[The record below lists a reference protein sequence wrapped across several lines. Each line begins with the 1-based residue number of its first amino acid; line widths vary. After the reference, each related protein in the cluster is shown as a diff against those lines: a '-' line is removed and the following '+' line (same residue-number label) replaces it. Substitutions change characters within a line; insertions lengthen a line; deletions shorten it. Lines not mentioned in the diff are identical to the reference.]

1 MNKPLKIGFVG
12 GGLNSAIGQIHFS
25 ACQLDGIWKVESG
38 IFSLNDNINKKTGK
52 YWNIPNERVYKN
64 LKNFI
69 KYEKNKL
76 DAVAVI
82 VPIPDHFKIIY
93 QLLKNNIPVIS
104 EKTMV
109 SNLNEAKKIFRICK
123 NNNSFL
129 NITYNYTGYPMIREL
144 KAKIKK
150 DELGKLQQIHIEMP
164 QDSYLNLINGKA
176 SIQKWRLIDKSIPTF
191 ILDLASHIYNL
202 SYFLIEKKPK
212 KIFSNFT
219 NFSKLKVIDDAFM
232 QLQFD
237 GGIQGYF
244 WASKVASG
252 NRNSLKI
259 RIFGTKGSAEW
270 NHFNPEELKIS
281 LKNSV
286 YSIYD
291 RKSKSFI
298 AENKRYNRFK
308 AGHPSGFLEAFAN
321 LYFDIS
327 VALKNYKKSKR
338 YNNPY
343 VFNQNYELESMKV
356 LTKATLSN
364 KKQNWQK
371 INFLKKN

>member
-82 VPIPDHFKIIY
+82 VPIPDHFKIIS

-150 DELGKLQQIHIEMP
+150 DELGNNLEMV
-164 QDSYLNLINGKA
+164 
-176 SIQKWRLIDKSIPTF
+176 W
-191 ILDLASHIYNL
+191 
-202 SYFLIEKKPK
+202 
-212 KIFSNFT
+212 
-219 NFSKLKVIDDAFM
+219 
-232 QLQFD
+232 
-237 GGIQGYF
+237 
-244 WASKVASG
+244 
-252 NRNSLKI
+252 NRNY
-259 RIFGTKGSAEW
+259 
-270 NHFNPEELKIS
+270 
-281 LKNSV
+281 NS
-286 YSIYD
+286 YSI
-291 RKSKSFI
+291 
-298 AENKRYNRFK
+298 
-308 AGHPSGFLEAFAN
+308 
-321 LYFDIS
+321 
-327 VALKNYKKSKR
+327 
-338 YNNPY
+338 
-343 VFNQNYELESMKV
+343 
-356 LTKATLSN
+356 
-364 KKQNWQK
+364 
-371 INFLKKN
+371 